1 MGLQV
6 TNNKPAWLI
15 LFTIIVA
22 TINPAAAEDNTGT
35 QWSITPYGWFPDT
48 TVNLAFQDTNIG
60 AGEIRFKDV
69 LDVIDSAF
77 MLHIEGG
84 RGNWSAFTDITY
96 ISTSD
101 TTERELLTIDADKEQ
116 LLIDA
121 VVAYWPQGVGSPL
134 SVFGGVR
141 YSGLDDEYRV
151 SRDDTELGTQ
161 RSSETYYD
169 ALVGVR
175 YRFDISDR
183 WAVLTRADYS
193 AGDSEAGF
201 LLRANLAYT
210 VGRQR
215 QNRLLFGYQ
224 HKQAEYRDGDLTL
237 DLRLSGF
244 MAGFNF
250 RF

>member
-1 MGLQV
+1 
-6 TNNKPAWLI
+6 
-15 LFTIIVA
+15 
-22 TINPAAAEDNTGT
+22 
-35 QWSITPYGWFPDT
+35 
-48 TVNLAFQDTNIG
+48 
-60 AGEIRFKDV
+60 
-69 LDVIDSAF
+69 
-77 MLHIEGG
+77 MLHVEGG
-84 RGNWSAFTDITY
+84 RGNWSAFSDITY
-96 ISTSD
+96 LSTSD
-101 TTERELLTIDADKEQ
+101 TTERELLTIDADNEQ
-116 LLIDA
+116 VLIDA
-121 VVAYWPQGVGSPL
+121 VVAYWPRGVGSPL

-141 YSGLDDEYRV
+141 YAGVDDRYRV
-151 SRDDTELGTQ
+151 SLDDTELGTQ

-193 AGDSEAGF
+193 AGDSEASF

-210 VGRQR
+210 VGRKQ

-224 HKQAEYRDGDLTL
+224 HRQAEYQDGDLQL